1 MLVETVG
8 KVVVVVE
15 VVLDVVGKEVQINGG
30 AVDRVVTIGARWVVD
45 VVLFEFQNIQ
55 Q

>member
-1 MLVETVG
+1 MLVANVE

-15 VVLDVVGKEVQINGG
+15 VVLVELDEVVQINGG

-45 VVLFEFQNIQ
+45 GGLF
-55 Q
+55 